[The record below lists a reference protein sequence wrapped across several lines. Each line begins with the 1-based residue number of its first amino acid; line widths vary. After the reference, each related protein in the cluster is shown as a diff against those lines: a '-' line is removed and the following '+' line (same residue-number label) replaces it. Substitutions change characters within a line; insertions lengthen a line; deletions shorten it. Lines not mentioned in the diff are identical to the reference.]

1 MARTKHM
8 GKRMGQRG
16 IDNELVA
23 LALALGNKMDRGD
36 VEKRVLN
43 RKGIDVCVE
52 RLNLLRKQLLK
63 LRDKGGIV
71 VVSGEDGVEITA
83 YRVDSFRRS
92 GRAA

>member
-8 GKRMGQRG
+8 VKRMGQRG
-16 IDNELVA
+16 IDNELVG
-23 LALALGNKMDRGD
+23 LAFALGSKVDRGD
-36 VEKRVLN
+36 VEKRVLY

-71 VVSGEDGVEITA
+71 VVSGEDGVEITT
-83 YRVDSFRRS
+83 YRVDSFRRP